1 MSSNQSSELF
11 AYIEKQTPVIEN
23 YIDKLAE
30 YGAQPDGGIIRPV
43 FSPEWLAAHNQVQE
57 WIKEAGLKPSTDGVG
72 NLYGRNPG
80 TESNSAV
87 VSGSHLDTV
96 KGGGKLDGALG
107 ILAALAAIRF
117 LKELYG
123 APRRPLEVVAFCEEE
138 GSRFTNSYI
147 GSRAITGRM
156 PVAELET
163 SKDRDGISVA
173 QAALMCGFNPKR
185 LQNAA
190 RKDIGAFLELH
201 IEQGAMLEQNGKALG
216 LVQAITGQQQMRVT
230 FTGRADH
237 AGTTPMNMRADA
249 LVAAAEAMVNINRM
263 AKGANHPAVAT
274 VGWITVEPGAR
285 NIVPARAEFTIDLRH
300 SNPETK
306 AWMVASVQNILHE
319 AATANNVGLEIV
331 RLMDR
336 APAPMSQEILSVL
349 EAAANELNFS
359 QQYIISGAGH
369 DSQVMVE
376 ITPTAML
383 FVPSLGGRSHSSAE
397 FTPIEQII
405 PGVATLAL
413 AMYKLAY

>member
-1 MSSNQSSELF
+1 MSSNQTSDLY
-11 AYIEKQTPVIEN
+11 AYIEKQTPVIEA
-23 YIDKLAE
+23 YIEKLAE

-43 FSPEWLAAHNQVQE
+43 FSTEWLAAHNQLIS
-57 WIKEAGLKPSTDGVG
+57 WIKEIGFKAYTDGMG
-72 NLYGRNPG
+72 NLYGRSAG
-80 TESNSAV
+80 TEGGSVV

-123 APRRPLEVVAFCEEE
+123 APRRSLEVVAFCEEE
-138 GSRFTNSYI
+138 GSRFSNSYL
-147 GSRAITGRM
+147 GSRAITGRLPM
-156 PVAELET
+156 AELEN
-163 SKDRDGISVA
+163 SKDENGISVA
-173 QAALMCGFNPKR
+173 EAARTCGFNPKR

-190 RKDIGAFLELH
+190 RKDIGTFLELH
-201 IEQGAMLEQNGKALG
+201 IEQGAVLEQKGVALG

-230 FTGRADH
+230 FSGRADH
-237 AGTTPMNMRADA
+237 AGTTPMDMRADA

-263 AKGANHPAVAT
+263 AKGAGRPAVAT
-274 VGWITVEPGAR
+274 VGWIAVEPGAR
-285 NIVPARAEFTIDLRH
+285 NIVPSRAEFTVDIRH

-306 AWMVASVQNILHE
+306 AWMVSSVQNILHE
-319 AATANNVGLEIV
+319 TASANSVGLEIV

-336 APAPMSQEILSVL
+336 APAPMSQDVLAVL
-349 EAAANELNFS
+349 ESAANELNFS
-359 QQYIISGAGH
+359 HQPIISGAGH

-376 ITPTAML
+376 LTPTAML
-383 FVPSLGGRSHSSAE
+383 FIPSKGGRSHSAAE

-405 PGVATLAL
+405 PGIATLAL